1 MLREAT
7 TPPHAE
13 GWPSGYGTGASV
25 SHPPCPQAGSASN
38 KGTDGSTTPGF
49 DSAPGRLPL
58 GGPGFPTPSACC
70 ANQPTIASTMRATRA
85 TRIRLRDSIGPPA
98 VTFVNNTVTV
108 AGGIGAAQS
117 AEPVRYG
124 LHPTVDHPCHTDTQR
139 QEHGGD
145 QNELNREPLLC
156 EPQLEAVPPAGH
168 SVEHT
173 TERTPGRLAPCSP
186 STPKNRTLTIRC
198 PRSSWVNGP
207 IPRCPK
213 AGSGCRCALP
223 VSTCTTSGPSGGW
236 GSNPINSP

>member
-124 LHPTVDHPCHTDTQR
+124 LHPTVDHPRSEERRVGKEGRSRWWPCRRRT
-139 QEHGGD
+139 
-145 QNELNREPLLC
+145 REW
-156 EPQLEAVPPAGH
+156 
-168 SVEHT
+168 
-173 TERTPGRLAPCSP
+173 
-186 STPKNRTLTIRC
+186 N
-198 PRSSWVNGP
+198 
-207 IPRCPK
+207 
-213 AGSGCRCALP
+213 
-223 VSTCTTSGPSGGW
+223 
-236 GSNPINSP
+236 